1 MTKKNVTYQAAI
13 SKVTTKSAICKLAT
27 SKATIRVAKKQM
39 QMDVTLLAIH
49 KSLLNKKACKLQ
61 SVKNLQK
68 CFQYTGAENKP
79 ANGLNSQQPRTRNKE
94 SV

>member
-1 MTKKNVTYQAAI
+1 MTKKNVTCQAAI

-27 SKATIRVAKKQM
+27 SKATIRVAKKQI

-49 KSLLNKKACKLQ
+49 KSILNKKPA
-61 SVKNLQK
+61 N